1 MSISKNTRALIH
13 RALREDAPRGDIT
26 AKYFGDK
33 HKIVSGKIIAKADG
47 IICGLEIAAY
57 CFRKA
62 DFQTKF
68 SDGAKIKKGNVLV
81 KIKGRLNDILLA
93 ERVALNFL
101 QHLSGV
107 ATETHK
113 LVNLLKGTPVQLLD
127 TRKTTPLLRELEKYA
142 VRCGGGQNHR
152 LNLSDMVLI
161 KDNHLANLKFNDLQ
175 KRIKRFR
182 FWRRNKKIE
191 IEAATLRQVQNFL
204 ALPVDI
210 ILLDNMSAAAL
221 KKAVALRAKL
231 NPQIKLEI
239 SGGVTEKNI
248 AALAKLGADYISC
261 GKITHSA
268 PALDISL
275 LLNAK

>member
-1 MSISKNTRALIH
+1 MSISQNTRALIH
-13 RALREDAPRGDIT
+13 KALREDAPRGDIT
-26 AKYFGDK
+26 AKFFGDK
-33 HKIVSGKIIAKADG
+33 RKIVSGKIIAKADG

-68 SDGAKIKKGNVLV
+68 SDGAKIKKDATLA
-81 KIKGRLNDILLA
+81 KIRGRLNDILLA

-113 LVNLLKGTPVQLLD
+113 LVNLLKGTNVKLLD

-152 LNLSDMVLI
+152 LNLSERVLL
-161 KDNHLANLKFNDLQ
+161 KENHLASLQLSDLA
-175 KRIKRFR
+175 KRIKRFK
-182 FWRRNKKIE
+182 FWQKNKKIE
-191 IEAATLRQVQNFL
+191 IEAATLRQVKDFL

-210 ILLDNMSAAAL
+210 ILLDNMSAAEI
-221 KKAVALRAKL
+221 KKAAALRAKL
-231 NPQIKLEI
+231 NPQIQLEI
-239 SGGVTEKNI
+239 SGGVGKKNLKS
-248 AALAKLGADYISC
+248 LAKLGADYISC

-268 PALDISL
+268 PALDMSL
-275 LLNAK
+275 LLAAR

>member
-1 MSISKNTRALIH
+1 MSISKNTRTLIH
-13 RALREDAPRGDIT
+13 RALREDAPCGDIT
-26 AKYFGDK
+26 SKFFGDK
-33 HKIVSGKIIAKADG
+33 HKIVSGKIIAKTG
-47 IICGLEIAAY
+47 GVVCGLEIAAY
-57 CFRKA
+57 CFRKVN
-62 DFQTKF
+62 FQTKF
-68 SDGAKIKKGNVLV
+68 SDGAKIKKGAILAT
-81 KIKGRLNDILLA
+81 IRGRSNDILLA

-113 LVNLLKGTPVQLLD
+113 LVNLLKGTNVKLLD
-127 TRKTTPLLRELEKYA
+127 TRKTMPLLRELEKYA

-152 LNLSDMVLI
+152 LNLSELVLI
-161 KDNHLANLKFNDLQ
+161 KDNHLAGLKSSDLQ

-204 ALPVDI
+204 TLPVDI
-210 ILLDNMSAAAL
+210 ILLDNMSAAEI
-221 KKAVALRAKL
+221 KKAAALRAKL

-275 LLNAK
+275 LINAK

>member
-1 MSISKNTRALIH
+1 MSISKNTRWLIQK
-13 RALREDAPRGDIT
+13 ALREDAPRGDLT
-26 AKYFGDK
+26 AKFFGDK
-33 HKIVSGKIIAKADG
+33 RKIVSGKIIAKAGG
-47 IICGLEIAAY
+47 IVCGLEIAAY
-57 CFRKA
+57 CFRQT
-62 DFQTKF
+62 DFQTKIP
-68 SDGAKIKKGNVLV
+68 DGVKIKKGDVLA
-81 KIKGRLNDILLA
+81 KIRGRLNDILVA

-113 LVNLLKGTPVQLLD
+113 LAALLKGTKVKLLD

-152 LNLSDMVLI
+152 LNLSDRILI
-161 KDNHLANLKFNDLQ
+161 KDNHLAGLKLSDLQ
-175 KRIKRFR
+175 KRLKCFR
-182 FWRRNKKIE
+182 FWRKNKKIE
-191 IEAATLRQVQNFL
+191 IEAATLRQVKDFL

-210 ILLDNMSAAAL
+210 ILLDNMSAAAIRQ
-221 KKAVALRAKL
+221 AAALRAKL
-231 NPQIKLEI
+231 NPQIQLEI
-239 SGGVTEKNI
+239 SGGVNEKNI

-275 LLNAK
+275 LLNAR

>member
-1 MSISKNTRALIH
+1 MSLSKNTRALIH
-13 RALREDAPRGDIT
+13 RAWREDAPRGDIT
-26 AKYFGDK
+26 AKFFGDK
-33 HKIVSGKIIAKADG
+33 RKIISGKIIAKAG
-47 IICGLEIAAY
+47 GVVCGLEIAAY
-57 CFRKA
+57 CFRRA

-68 SDGAKIKKGNVLV
+68 SDGAKIKKGAVLAKV
-81 KIKGRLNDILLA
+81 QGRLNDILLA

-113 LVNLLKGTPVQLLD
+113 LAARLKSAKVKLLD

-152 LNLSDMVLI
+152 FNLSERVLI
-161 KDNHLANLKFNDLQ
+161 KENHLAGLKLSDLQ

-182 FWRRNKKIE
+182 FWRKNKKIE
-191 IEAATLRQVQNFL
+191 IEAATLRQVKDFL

-210 ILLDNMSAAAL
+210 ILLDNMSAAAI
-221 KKAVALRAKL
+221 KKAAALRAKL
-231 NPQIKLEI
+231 NPRIRLEI
-239 SGGVTEKNI
+239 SGGVSEKNI

-268 PALDISL
+268 PALDVSL
-275 LLNAK
+275 LLDAR

>member
-1 MSISKNTRALIH
+1 MGVSKKTRALIH

-26 AKYFGDK
+26 SKFFGNK
-33 HKIVSGKIIAKADG
+33 HKIVNGKIIAKTG
-47 IICGLEIAAY
+47 GVICGLEIAAY

-62 DFQTKF
+62 NFQTKF
-68 SDGAKIKKGNVLV
+68 SDGAKIKKGAVLA

-107 ATETHK
+107 ATETNK
-113 LVNLLKGTPVQLLD
+113 LVKLLKGTNVKLLD

-142 VRCGGGQNHR
+142 VVKGGGQNHR
-152 LNLSDMVLI
+152 LNLSDLVLI
-161 KDNHLANLKFNDLQ
+161 KDNHLAGLKLSDLQ
-175 KRIKRFR
+175 KRINRFR

-191 IEAATLRQVQNFL
+191 IEAATLQQVKNFL
-204 ALPVDI
+204 DLPVDI

-221 KKAVALRAKL
+221 KKAAALRAKL

-239 SGGVTEKNI
+239 S
-248 AALAKLGADYISC
+248 
-261 GKITHSA
+261 
-268 PALDISL
+268 
-275 LLNAK
+275 